1 MYNEGFFKQ
10 MIGSSQSMPPKPVQP
25 GDTWP
30 IKMEITMGDLGT
42 MMFDY
47 GFTFQSWEQH
57 GKRNCA
63 RLEFQGSIKSKPDQT
78 PGAGG
83 MTMSISVG
91 NSSGVSWFDP
101 ELGIITETTLNQDMT
116 MLMTMPI
123 NARGNAAAAKTQTM
137 TNLMSQIITIK
148 LDSVK

>member
-1 MYNEGFFKQ
+1 
-10 MIGSSQSMPPKPVQP
+10 
-25 GDTWP
+25 
-30 IKMEITMGDLGT
+30 